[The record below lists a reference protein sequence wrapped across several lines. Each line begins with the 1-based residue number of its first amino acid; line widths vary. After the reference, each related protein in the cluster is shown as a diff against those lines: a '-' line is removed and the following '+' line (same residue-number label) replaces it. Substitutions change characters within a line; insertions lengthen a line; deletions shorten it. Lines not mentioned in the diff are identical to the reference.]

1 MIGCIILWEQ
11 IEGLAAIIS
20 SIARSAGVGT
30 VVDVGAGQVHLYP
43 AFDLNLLLL
52 SLLLLLILLLF
63 CPDWS
68 LL

>member
-43 AFDLNLLLL
+43 GLRPKFAAFELTSTSYSSSFL
-52 SLLLLLILLLF
+52 S
-63 CPDWS
+63 
-68 LL
+68 